1 MPLPGKNAMN
11 FSKLPQ
17 EKRNRLILLI
27 LATLIAIT
35 GLYFGL
41 IRRQDENLIRLA
53 QQKAAAAKKL
63 QVVRDAIRRADQIKA
78 QLDEAKTALTEAES
92 DIASG
97 DLYAWVINW
106 LRQYKAP
113 YKVEIPQFS
122 QLGAPVDVNLLS
134 RFPYKQTTLT
144 VAGTAHFHDLGR
156 FLADLENQFPHVRL
170 LNLSL
175 DVNAASPSVE
185 PETLSF
191 KMDIV
196 TLAKTN
202 PS

>member
-1 MPLPGKNAMN
+1 MN
-11 FSKLPQ
+11 LSKLPK
-17 EKRNRLILLI
+17 EKLNRLILVI
-27 LATLIAIT
+27 LATLIAIA

-41 IRRQDENLIRLA
+41 IRRQNENLVRLA

-63 QVVRDAIRRADQIKA
+63 QVIREAIHRADQIKA
-78 QLDEAKTALTEAES
+78 QLDEAKTALTGAES

-97 DLYAWVINW
+97 DLYAWVIDW

-122 QLGAPVDVNLLS
+122 QLGAPADVNLLP

-144 VAGTAHFHDLGR
+144 VAGTAHYHDLGR
-156 FLADLENQFPHVRL
+156 FLSDLENQFPHVRL

-175 DVNAASPSVE
+175 DVNAVSTSVE
-185 PETLSF
+185 TETLSF
-191 KMDIV
+191 KLDIV
-196 TLAKTN
+196 TLAKPN

>member
-1 MPLPGKNAMN
+1 MKLN
-11 FSKLPQ
+11 KLPQ
-17 EKRNRLILLI
+17 EQRNKLVLIVLI
-27 LATLIAIT
+27 TLIAIA

-41 IRRQDENLIRLA
+41 IRRQNENLARLA
-53 QQKAAAAKKL
+53 QQKAAATKKL
-63 QVVRDAIRRADQIKA
+63 DVVRDAIHRADQIKVE
-78 QLDEAKTALTEAES
+78 LDEAKTTLAGAES

-97 DLYAWVINW
+97 DLYAWVMNW
-106 LRQYKAP
+106 LRQFKAP
-113 YKVEIPQFS
+113 YKVEIPQYS
-122 QLGAPVDVNLLS
+122 QLGSPTDVTLLPD
-134 RFPYKQTTLT
+134 FPYKQTMLT
-144 VAGTAHFHDLGR
+144 VAGTAHFHDLGQ

-175 DVNAASPSVE
+175 DVNAPALTSE

-196 TLAKTN
+196 ALAKPN

>member
-1 MPLPGKNAMN
+1 MN
-11 FSKLPQ
+11 FRKLPK
-17 EKRNRLILLI
+17 EKRNHLVLVA
-27 LATLIAIT
+27 LAALIAVA

-41 IRRQDENLIRLA
+41 IRRQNESLA
-53 QQKAAAAKKL
+53 HLALKKDAAAKKL
-63 QVVRDAIRRADQIKA
+63 QVVLDAVRRADRIKA
-78 QLDEAKTALTEAES
+78 DLDDARNALAGAET
-92 DIASG
+92 DVASG
-97 DLYAWVINW
+97 VLYAWVINW
-106 LRQYKAP
+106 LRGFKTP

-122 QLGAPVDVNLLS
+122 QLSAPADVNLLPN
-134 RFPYKQTTLT
+134 FPYKQTTLT

-175 DVNAASPSVE
+175 DANAPSVTVE

-191 KMDIV
+191 KIDIV
-196 TLAKTN
+196 ALAKVN

>member
-1 MPLPGKNAMN
+1 MKL
-11 FSKLPQ
+11 SKLPK
-17 EKRNRLILLI
+17 EKLNRLILVI
-27 LATLIAIT
+27 LATLIAIA

-41 IRRQDENLIRLA
+41 IRRQNENLVRLA

-63 QVVRDAIRRADQIKA
+63 QLIREAIHRADQIKA
-78 QLDEAKTALTEAES
+78 QLDEAKTALTGAES

-97 DLYAWVINW
+97 DLYAWVIDW

-122 QLGAPVDVNLLS
+122 QLGAPADVNLLP

-144 VAGTAHFHDLGR
+144 VAGTAHYHDLGR
-156 FLADLENQFPHVRL
+156 FLSDLENQFPHVRL

-175 DVNAASPSVE
+175 DVNAVSTSVE
-185 PETLSF
+185 TETLSF
-191 KMDIV
+191 KLDIV
-196 TLAKTN
+196 TLAKPN
-202 PS
+202 QS

>member
-1 MPLPGKNAMN
+1 MN
-11 FSKLPQ
+11 FSKLPK
-17 EKRNRLILLI
+17 EKRNRLILVVLG
-27 LATLIAIT
+27 TLIAAA

-41 IRRQDENLIRLA
+41 IRRQHETLDYLV
-53 QQKAAAAKKL
+53 QKKVNATQKL
-63 QVVRDAIRRADQIKA
+63 QAVHDTIHRADQIKVE
-78 QLDEAKTALTEAES
+78 LDEAKTVLAAAES

-97 DLYAWVINW
+97 DLYAWVMNW
-106 LRQYKAP
+106 LRQFKAP
-113 YKVEIPQFS
+113 YKVELPQYS
-122 QLGAPVDVNLLS
+122 QLGSATDVTLLPS
-134 RFPYKQTTLT
+134 FPYKQTTLT
-144 VAGTAHFHDLGR
+144 VAGTAHFHDLGQ

-175 DVNAASPSVE
+175 DVNAPAVTTE

-196 TLAKTN
+196 TLAKLN

>member
-1 MPLPGKNAMN
+1 MKL
-11 FSKLPQ
+11 SKLPK
-17 EKRNRLILLI
+17 EKLNRLILVI
-27 LATLIAIT
+27 LATLIAIA

-41 IRRQDENLIRLA
+41 IRRQNENLVRLA

-63 QVVRDAIRRADQIKA
+63 QLIREAIHRADQIKA
-78 QLDEAKTALTEAES
+78 QLDEAKTALTGAES

-97 DLYAWVINW
+97 DLYAWVIDW

-122 QLGAPVDVNLLS
+122 QLGAPADVNLLP

-144 VAGTAHFHDLGR
+144 VAGTAHYHDLGR
-156 FLADLENQFPHVRL
+156 FLSDLENQFPHVRL

-175 DVNAASPSVE
+175 DVNAISPSAE
-185 PETLSF
+185 TETLTF
-191 KMDIV
+191 KLDIV
-196 TLAKTN
+196 TLAKPN
-202 PS
+202 QS

>member
-1 MPLPGKNAMN
+1 MN
-11 FSKLPQ
+11 FSKLPK
-17 EKRNRLILLI
+17 EKLNRLILVV
-27 LATLIAIT
+27 LATLIAIA

-41 IRRQDENLIRLA
+41 IRRQNENLVLLA
-53 QQKAAAAKKL
+53 QEKTAAARKL
-63 QVVRDAIRRADQIKA
+63 QVVRDTIRRADQIKVE
-78 QLDEAKTALTEAES
+78 LDEAKTALTEAES
-92 DIASG
+92 DVASG

-106 LRQYKAP
+106 LRQYKAA

-122 QLGAPVDVNLLS
+122 QLGSPVDVNLLP

-156 FLADLENQFPHVRL
+156 FLADLENQFPHVRV

-175 DVNAASPSVE
+175 DVNAFSTSVE
-185 PETLSF
+185 PEMLSF

-196 TLAKTN
+196 TLAKPN

>member
-1 MPLPGKNAMN
+1 MN
-11 FSKLPQ
+11 SRKLSK
-17 EKRNRLILLI
+17 EKRNHLVLVALV
-27 LATLIAIT
+27 TLIAVF

-41 IRRQDENLIRLA
+41 IRRQNESLAHLA
-53 QQKAAAAKKL
+53 QKKEAATKKL
-63 QVVRDAIRRADQIKA
+63 QGVLDTIRRADRIKA
-78 QLDEAKTALTEAES
+78 DLDDARKALAGAES
-92 DIASG
+92 DVASG

-106 LRQYKAP
+106 LRGFKAP

-122 QLGAPVDVNLLS
+122 QLSTPADVSLLPN
-134 RFPYKQTTLT
+134 FPYNQITLT
-144 VAGTAHFHDLGR
+144 VAGTARFHDLGH
-156 FLADLENQFPHVRL
+156 FLADLENQFPHIRL

-175 DVNAASPSVE
+175 DANAPSVTVE

-196 TLAKTN
+196 TLAKVN

>member
-1 MPLPGKNAMN
+1 MN
-11 FSKLPQ
+11 FSKLPK
-17 EKRNRLILLI
+17 EKRNRLLLV
-27 LATLIAIT
+27 AMVTLIAVV

-41 IRRQDENLIRLA
+41 IQRQNENLIRLA
-53 QQKAAAAKKL
+53 QEKAAAAKKL
-63 QVVRDAIRRADQIKA
+63 KVVRDAIHRTDQIKA
-78 QLDEAKTALTEAES
+78 ELDEAKITLAGAES

-106 LRQYKAP
+106 LRQFKAP

-134 RFPYKQTTLT
+134 NFPYKQTTLA

-156 FLADLENQFPHVRL
+156 FLADLENQFPHVRI

-175 DVNAASPSVE
+175 DVNGASPSAE
-185 PETLSF
+185 AETLSF
-191 KMDIV
+191 RMDIV
-196 TLAKTN
+196 TLAKPN

>member
-17 EKRNRLILLI
+17 KKRNQLILVV
-27 LATLIAIT
+27 LATLIAVA

-41 IRRQDENLIRLA
+41 IRRQNENLIRLA

-63 QVVRDAIRRADQIKA
+63 QVVRDTIRRADQLRG
-78 QLDEAKTALTEAES
+78 QLDEAKITLSGAET

-122 QLGAPVDVNLLS
+122 QLSAPVDVTLFP

-144 VAGTAHFHDLGR
+144 VAGTAHFHDLGH

-175 DVNAASPSVE
+175 DVNASSPSVE
-185 PETLSF
+185 TETLSF

-196 TLAKTN
+196 TLAKPT
-202 PS
+202 S

>member
-1 MPLPGKNAMN
+1 MN
-11 FSKLPQ
+11 LSKLPK
-17 EKRNRLILLI
+17 EKLNRLILVI
-27 LATLIAIT
+27 LATLIAIA

-41 IRRQDENLIRLA
+41 IRRQNENLVRLA

-63 QVVRDAIRRADQIKA
+63 QLIREAIHRADQIKA
-78 QLDEAKTALTEAES
+78 QLDEAKTALTGAES

-97 DLYAWVINW
+97 DLYAWVIDW

-122 QLGAPVDVNLLS
+122 QLGAPADVNLLP

-144 VAGTAHFHDLGR
+144 VAGTAHYHDLGR

-175 DVNAASPSVE
+175 DVNAVSTSVE
-185 PETLSF
+185 TETLSF
-191 KMDIV
+191 KLDIV
-196 TLAKTN
+196 TLAKPN

>member
-1 MPLPGKNAMN
+1 MN
-11 FSKLPQ
+11 LSKLPK
-17 EKRNRLILLI
+17 EKLNRLILVI
-27 LATLIAIT
+27 LATLIAIA

-41 IRRQDENLIRLA
+41 IRRQNENLVRLA

-63 QVVRDAIRRADQIKA
+63 QVIREALHRADQIKA
-78 QLDEAKTALTEAES
+78 QLDEAKTALTGAES

-97 DLYAWVINW
+97 DLYAWVIDW

-122 QLGAPVDVNLLS
+122 QLGAPADVNLLP

-144 VAGTAHFHDLGR
+144 VAGTAHYHDLGR
-156 FLADLENQFPHVRL
+156 FLSDLENQFPHVRL

-175 DVNAASPSVE
+175 DVNAISPSAE
-185 PETLSF
+185 TETLTF
-191 KMDIV
+191 KLDIV
-196 TLAKTN
+196 TLAKPN
-202 PS
+202 QS

>member
-1 MPLPGKNAMN
+1 MN
-11 FSKLPQ
+11 FRKIPKEKL
-17 EKRNRLILLI
+17 NRLILVG
-27 LATLIAIT
+27 LATLIAVL

-41 IRRQDENLIRLA
+41 ISRQNEGLTRLA
-53 QQKAAAAKKL
+53 GKKAAATTKL
-63 QVVRDAIRRADQIKA
+63 KAVLDAIHRSDRVKAD
-78 QLDEAKTALTEAES
+78 LETARSLLAAAES
-92 DIASG
+92 DVASG
-97 DLYAWVINW
+97 DLYAWVVNW
-106 LRQYKAP
+106 LRQFKAP

-122 QLGAPVDVNLLS
+122 QLGAPVDVNLLPG
-134 RFPYKQTTLT
+134 FPYKQATLT
-144 VAGTAHFHDLGR
+144 VAGTAHFDELGR

-175 DVNAASPSVE
+175 DANAPSATVE

-196 TLAKTN
+196 TLVKLN